1 LRLVQS
7 LPAAARSGSNRSNLL
22 LTDIAIV
29 PLQGIPSYL
38 SHWRRRLALA
48 PGEGIASGPLETQR
62 ERILIVEDDLLAASQ
77 MEAALSEAGFE
88 IAGIVT
94 TGEEALQ
101 LAQAQ
106 CLTLVV
112 IDIRLAGDRDGIDT
126 AIELFRSHGIRC
138 IFATAYSD
146 RDSHLRAEPAA
157 PLGWLQKPYTMRS
170 LTEMVHAA
178 VSELRGPDD

>member
-1 LRLVQS
+1 MRLVQN
-7 LPAAARSGSNRSNLL
+7 LPAAALSASNRSNLL
-22 LTDIAIV
+22 LTDIAAG
-29 PLQGIPSYL
+29 PLQGIPYNL

-48 PGEGIASGPLETQR
+48 PGEDVASRPSETQG

-77 MEAALSEAGFE
+77 MEAALTEAGFE
-88 IAGIVT
+88 IAGVVT

-112 IDIRLAGDRDGIDT
+112 MDIRLAGDRDGIDT

-138 IFATAYSD
+138 VFATAYSD
-146 RDSHLRAEPAA
+146 RDSRLRAEPAA

-178 VSELRGPDD
+178 VSELRRQHD